1 MKDEMMSKIMDEVMK
16 KMGGAETAEAD
27 CACAEYV

>member
-1 MKDEMMSKIMDEVMK
+1 MKDEMMSKIMDEVMR

-27 CACAEYV
+27 CASQAC